1 MTAQEAA
8 AALGTSVAWVYRNK
22 KALRAF
28 QACPRGAVLIPDKV
42 VQSILDGTYTLE
54 QQASS
59 EPAKLTQEASRAGR
73 RGSHRA
79 KAKPLED
86 PYGLMAPHDLLNP
99 NRSLRKKKD
108 RVPDDDP
115 FGVGDGYKR

>member
-42 VQSILDGTYTLE
+42 VLGILDGTYTLE
-54 QQASS
+54 QHALS
-59 EPAKLTQEASRAGR
+59 ETAKPAPEASRSGK
-73 RGSHRA
+73 RGSSRA

-86 PYGLMAPHDLLNP
+86 PYGLLDPHGLLNP
-99 NRSLRKKKD
+99 NRPSKKKN
-108 RVPDDDP
+108 
-115 FGVGDGYKR
+115 G

>member
-42 VQSILDGTYTLE
+42 VQGILDGTYTLE
-54 QQASS
+54 QHASS
-59 EPAKLTQEASRAGR
+59 ETAKPAPEDSKPRTR
-73 RGSHRA
+73 RSSQA
-79 KAKPLED
+79 KATPLDD
-86 PYGLMAPHDLLNP
+86 PYGLLNP
-99 NRSLRKKKD
+99 SCAYRRK
-108 RVPDDDP
+108 
-115 FGVGDGYKR
+115 G